1 MKNILFFRLVCF
13 FAAILPA
20 CKRPAEAVQSPI
32 PSVPSVASVV
42 APAPVQPPQPKDDSD
57 GIAQTYAT
65 VTGAFGFQLGAK
77 CPPTA
82 SLSRNIDGCLE
93 ADQLFQTN
101 PPFSAC
107 FAYALDD
114 GRVFRIWV
122 SVDPP
127 AADRAQV
134 TASLADTLTKKYGAP
149 ITIREPD
156 LQFGTYGN
164 AEWQFGSTNV
174 VKLNV
179 SAGHAT
185 LEYLSIP
192 LKKIADEEKN
202 ARLNKAATG
211 L

>member
-1 MKNILFFRLVCF
+1 L
-13 FAAILPA
+13 AAILPA
-20 CKRPAEAVQSPI
+20 CKRTAEAVQPPI
-32 PSVPSVASVV
+32 QSVPSVPSVV
-42 APAPVQPPQPKDDSD
+42 APPPVEPPLPRDESA
-57 GIAQTYAT
+57 GFAQTYAN
-65 VTGAFGFQLGAK
+65 VTGAFGFKLGEK
-77 CPPTA
+77 CPA
-82 SLSRNIDGCLE
+82 FLSRNIDGCLE

-134 TASLADTLTKKYGAP
+134 TASLKDTLTKKYAAP

-156 LQFGTYGN
+156 LQFGAYRN
-164 AEWQFGSTNV
+164 AQWQFGSTNV
-174 VKLNV
+174 VNLNV
-179 SAGHAT
+179 SAGYAT

-192 LKKIADEEKN
+192 LKKLADEEKN